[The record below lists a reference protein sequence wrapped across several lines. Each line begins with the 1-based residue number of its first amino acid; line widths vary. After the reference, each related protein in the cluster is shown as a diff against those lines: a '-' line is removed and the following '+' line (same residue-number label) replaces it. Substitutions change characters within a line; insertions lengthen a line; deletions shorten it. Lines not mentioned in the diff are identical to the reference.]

1 MLEVM
6 MLNSNNDLGAA
17 LYKTWSEAQR
27 LEEIEKLVQGFR
39 NGVPVGIVCKM
50 SETIA
55 GNKKKAKQILK
66 QLLTLE
72 ERKSA
77 VASAEGG
84 MIPVVK
90 SFLE

>member
-1 MLEVM
+1 MLDA
-6 MLNSNNDLGAA
+6 NNDLGAS
-17 LYKTWSEAQR
+17 LYKTWTEKQR
-27 LEEIEKLVQGFR
+27 RDEIEKLVQGFR
-39 NGVPVGIVCKM
+39 QGVPVGILCKM

-55 GNKKKAKQILK
+55 GDKKKAKKILK

-77 VASAEGG
+77 VKSVEGG
-84 MIPVVK
+84 MMSLVK